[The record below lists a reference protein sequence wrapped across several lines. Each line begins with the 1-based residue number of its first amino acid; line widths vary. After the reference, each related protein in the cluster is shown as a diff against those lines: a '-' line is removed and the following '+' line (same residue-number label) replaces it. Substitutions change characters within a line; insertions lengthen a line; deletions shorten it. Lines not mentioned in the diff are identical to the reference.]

1 MSVNNFRYGETK
13 QSNTS
18 NTTNTASY
26 HNLKIKDSCNH
37 CGNSYWET
45 SLDGK
50 NVNYTKQRQKDD
62 TNINAFKHGQID
74 KLPHCRCPAPCL
86 NLRCARAL
94 VDGYFRPS
102 ICWACSV
109 NNKPLRVK
117 GNLVNVNLNSF
128 AVDGLCTLCAWQ
140 KKYDVEKD
148 AAIKETYNEVLRAI
162 SGLTTVDMTVPD
174 TNSPEETME
183 PTVNTGM
190 FKN

>member
-1 MSVNNFRYGETK
+1 MKHPNLIQYPPIKANNE
-13 QSNTS
+13 
-18 NTTNTASY
+18 ASKPY
-26 HNLKIKDSCNH
+26 THRK
-37 CGNSYWET
+37 
-45 SLDGK
+45 GK
-50 NVNYTKQRQKDD
+50 VQKPPTYEYTKQRQKDD

-140 KKYDVEKD
+140 KKYDIEKD